1 MALDKTQ
8 IDLLKQEL
16 DKQYAELL
24 DEIRE
29 ELKHSG
35 DGEYIELLG
44 RGGADTG
51 EEAVRDLLWGLNST
65 LFDRHIR
72 QIRNIEMAR
81 QRMEEGQYGI
91 CTDCDDEISFERLR
105 ARPTAKRC
113 IYCQQQYERTH
124 AHASTSNM

>member
-1 MALDKTQ
+1 MPLDKSQ
-8 IDLLKQEL
+8 ISLLTKEL
-16 DKQYAELL
+16 DHQYAELL
-24 DEIRE
+24 DEIRD
-29 ELKHSG
+29 ELKQSG

-44 RGGADTG
+44 RGGTDTG

-72 QIRNIEMAR
+72 QLRNIELAR
-81 QRMEEGQYGI
+81 QRMHEGSYGV
-91 CTDCDDEISFERLR
+91 CVDCEDEIAFDRLR

-124 AHASTSNM
+124 AHASTPNL